1 MQLYPF
7 WYRAIRSLYGQP
19 GELTVGTVD
28 ITLFPQVAKEAFLYK
43 KQ

>member
-7 WYRAIRSLYGQP
+7 WYRAIRSLYDQL

-28 ITLFPQVAKEAFLYK
+28 ITLFLQVAKEAFLYK